1 MSLMLLIFFFKQKSA
16 YEMRIS
22 DWSSDVCSSDLTKV
36 SEHVEDALGKGAEIA
51 ARAEAPEGFTTP
63 LVLTGV
69 DTTMRLAQEETFG
82 PVAPIFRFDDE
93 ADAVAIANATPFG
106 LAAYYFTSDIDR
118 AWRVGE
124 ALEFGMVGL
133 NTGAISTPRSE
144 ERRVGKK
151 GASTG

>member
-1 MSLMLLIFFFKQKSA
+1 
-16 YEMRIS
+16 
-22 DWSSDVCSSDLTKV
+22 
-36 SEHVEDALGKGAEIA
+36 
-51 ARAEAPEGFTTP
+51 
-63 LVLTGV
+63 
-69 DTTMRLAQEETFG
+69 MRLAQEETFG

-133 NTGAISTPRSE
+133 NTGAISMAAAPFGGVKQSGPGRAGGAEGIKEYHETTPFHRAKAE
-144 ERRVGKK
+144 KQPE
-151 GASTG
+151 

>member
-1 MSLMLLIFFFKQKSA
+1 
-16 YEMRIS
+16 
-22 DWSSDVCSSDLTKV
+22 
-36 SEHVEDALGKGAEIA
+36 
-51 ARAEAPEGFTTP
+51 
-63 LVLTGV
+63 
-69 DTTMRLAQEETFG
+69 MRLAQEETFG

-133 NTGAISTPRSE
+133 NPGAISLAAAPFGGSSE
-144 ERRVGKK
+144 ERRVGKEC
-151 GASTG
+151 GSPCRSRWWPYHS